1 MPLERVS
8 QSFKDISLSFAKN
21 PLNSDLIGITNE
33 ASISRAVQN
42 LVLTQRGERF
52 FNQNLGS
59 DVSASLFEN
68 LDLITAAA
76 VKSSV
81 ENVIKS
87 YEPRVNLIEVDVN
100 INEEDNSYEVRML
113 YDIIGIE
120 AQPQQLDF
128 ALQQT
133 R

>member
-21 PLNSDLIGITNE
+21 PLNRDLIGITNE

>member
-8 QSFKDISLSFAKN
+8 QSFRDISLSFARN
-21 PLNSDLIGITNE
+21 PLNSDLIDITNE
-33 ASISRAVQN
+33 TSISRAIQN
-42 LVLTQRGERF
+42 LVLTQKGERF
-52 FNQNLGS
+52 FNQDLGS

-68 LDLITAAA
+68 LDLISSA
-76 VKSSV
+76 VIQSSI
-81 ENVIKS
+81 ENVINN
-87 YEPRVNLIEVDVN
+87 YEPRVKLLEVNVSV
-100 INEEDNSYEVRML
+100 NEEGNGYEIRML

-120 AQPQQLDF
+120 ALPQQLDF